1 MSDDTCSSSER
12 PSDYWQ
18 RCVHCRLRRPEM
30 RAATV
35 PCSAPWKPHDLEMGG
50 TGLMEISSCHRLKW
64 IICIW
69 YIRICIINHNI
80 YTSSKWHLISH
91 TLSHTHIHI
100 KSIYIIKLNLD
111 SFGPWKFML
120 ADDSLGLGNPSIDK
134 KLYIIHVLAIT
145 TSAGLPG

>member
-1 MSDDTCSSSER
+1 MTFNFT
-12 PSDYWQ
+12 
-18 RCVHCRLRRPEM
+18 H
-30 RAATV
+30 T
-35 PCSAPWKPHDLEMGG
+35 H
-50 TGLMEISSCHRLKW
+50 
-64 IICIW
+64 II
-69 YIRICIINHNI
+69 
-80 YTSSKWHLISH
+80 T
-91 TLSHTHIHI
+91 HTHIHI